1 MSQPPFSTGFANPT
15 APPLGRRRS
24 QPCEPLLLTELNPHS
39 VVDHAAGP
47 NVVIELQ
54 SFGTVRESCP
64 KCHTSRLN
72 LILRQDAVR
81 TAHLFCAD
89 CRSCYDAH
97 YAGGAPALTI

>member
-1 MSQPPFSTGFANPT
+1 MSQPPFPPAFANPT
-15 APPLGRRRS
+15 DALLGRRRG

-39 VVDHAAGP
+39 VVDHAAAH
-47 NVVIELQ
+47 NTVIELQ
-54 SFGTVRESCP
+54 SFGTVREPCP
-64 KCHTSRLN
+64 KCHTNRLN
-72 LILRQDAVR
+72 LILRQDTVR